1 MNGFRDQPFEKRYE
15 LVERVLR
22 DNIESGRLPPGL
34 VLLEGPIAELL
45 QTSRAPV
52 QKALHLLETDGLV
65 RRFEGRGYLVCG
77 PGPETN
83 PEPRRLDLRRLGLA
97 VPGDVDEALQ
107 SRGSWERIT
116 MAVEDAVASCL
127 IFGEYRII
135 ETEIAQHF
143 HVSRTVV
150 RDVLGRLQERGLVR
164 KNQSSHWVA
173 GPLTAQSI
181 KERYELRRI
190 LEPAALLDAA
200 PLTDREELAALRAR
214 ADAAGVREDAG
225 AWEEIETA
233 FLDLCILTAPNAQ
246 LVEAIRHNQLP
257 LRAANRLLGHLGL
270 PSDRAAV
277 SEVRMVID
285 LLLADAVRPAAEFWR
300 DHLAMTEQRSI
311 ARLKIVAV
319 IPEPQ
324 RLAPYLTPVE

>member
-1 MNGFRDQPFEKRYE
+1 MNAFREQPFEKRYE

-22 DNIESGRLPPGL
+22 DNIESGRLPVGL

-52 QKALHLLETDGLV
+52 QKALQLLEADGLV
-65 RRFEGRGYLVCG
+65 RRFEGRGFLVWG
-77 PGPETN
+77 AGQEAA

-97 VPGDVDEALQ
+97 VPEDVDEALQ

-164 KNQSSHWVA
+164 KNHSSHWVA

-190 LEPAALLDAA
+190 LEPAALLEAA
-200 PLTDREELAALRAR
+200 PLTDREALAGLRVSAE
-214 ADAAGVREDAG
+214 AASERDDTGG
-225 AWEEIETA
+225 WEEIEAA
-233 FLDLCILTAPNAQ
+233 FLDLCILTAPNSR

-300 DHLAMTEQRSI
+300 DHLAMAEQRSI